1 VANKKRP
8 LPHLKHSSSHSSN
21 KNTAPQSPDLAEL
34 AGDSPRNPFP
44 IVGIGASA
52 GGLEAFRQLLQNLPA
67 DTGAAFVLVQ
77 HLAAKHESIL
87 PALLARSTAMPVSEA
102 LDVEKIEPDHVY
114 VIPSHKDLA
123 ITDGHL
129 KLLPRTTPPDRHMPI
144 DLFFRALAEVRG
156 SQAIGV
162 VLSGTA
168 SDGTLGLKAIK
179 AAGGICLA
187 QDPQSAAFDAMP
199 RSAIAGGCV
208 DAVFPPDGLA
218 REIARLAGGTYLREP
233 GDASTHEAL
242 LEGDRNGLD
251 TIFALLRTV
260 TGKDLAGYK
269 KPTLL
274 RRIRRRMALHQID
287 GIAAYAGH
295 LASHPDEVQELY
307 QDLLINVTS
316 FFRDPE
322 IFAALRRDVFPRL
335 LQDRAADAPVR
346 VWVPGCSTGEEAY
359 SIAICLLESLDDL
372 AASPPI
378 QIFGTDIR
386 DGAVD
391 KARAGIYLENIAAD
405 ISPERLARFFAKV
418 DGAFQISKTV
428 RDLCVF
434 ARHDLI
440 RDPPF
445 SHLDLIS
452 CRNVLI
458 YLEAGVQRRVMA
470 NFRYALKPTGVLV
483 LGSSETIVASS
494 DLFLPVDR
502 ENKVFAPIGTV
513 ARTGLGPG
521 AGLQMREAA
530 FGVRAG
536 GIAGDAGER
545 GEAQREADRILL
557 SRYVPAGVLVD
568 DNLEILQFRGD
579 THPYVEH
586 APGNASLS
594 LPRLIQ
600 RGLLAG
606 LRELIQ
612 EVRATR
618 APVRRQGLAFR
629 HGERFRSVDIEAVP
643 VQARSA
649 GKLCFLVLFVETPAA
664 AVQPEPAHPSPG
676 TPRREADLQVDQ
688 LEREL
693 ATTQQYLQA
702 VIEDQSTANEEL
714 QAANE
719 EVLSSNEELQS
730 LNEELETAKEE
741 LQSSNEELSTLN
753 EELQNRNLE
762 LGSLGDDLI
771 NLFAGLHIPVVLLSP
786 DLRLRRFTP
795 AAAQLM
801 NLLPTDVNR
810 PLSDIRPN
818 FDLPSLEVVI
828 LEAIETATPVEREVR
843 DRQGCWYSL
852 RIRPYKTRDNR
863 IDGAVMV
870 LVDVDAL
877 KRGAA
882 EVAEARDFADAI
894 IETVREPLLVLDGE
908 LRVERANR
916 TFYDTFQVRREETE
930 GRFLYGLGNRQWDVP
945 ALREALRAILAED
958 RLAEKHEI
966 QGFEVEHEFP
976 EIGRR
981 TMVLNARRVR
991 RDGRGAEKIL
1001 VAMEDRTEIKKVE
1014 RERARLVA
1022 REQRAAR
1029 QAEAASRLKDEF
1041 LATVSHELRGPLS
1054 AVAGWVH
1061 VLAAEKVDAATA
1073 ARGLA
1078 AIQRNVQAQA
1088 RLVEDLLDAA
1098 RITTGKLRLAPHLID
1113 LLPVVQAAVDT
1124 VSAAA
1129 EAKGVAVE
1137 LTHDDAVTTVLG
1149 DPDRLQQI
1157 AWNLLSNAVKFTPGG
1172 GRVEV
1177 WLGRAENFVQLR
1189 VRDTGQGIGAEF
1201 LPFVFKRFRQE
1212 ESTHARSQT
1221 GLGLGLSIVRHLA
1234 ELHGGTASAASAGEG
1249 QGATF
1254 TVNLPVPAILIAEPR
1269 DGQLARLEPLDGG
1282 RRPLA
1287 GLRLLVVEDEETGRE
1302 MLTRLLEQY
1311 GAEVV
1316 AAASAVEALAALE
1329 RSVPDVLLS
1338 DIGMPG
1344 ESGYD
1349 LLRRVRTLSVDRG
1362 GRVPALAFTAYSSS
1376 QDRLDS
1382 LDAGFQAHL
1391 AKPTDPARLVA
1402 MITALARAADSPRAD

>member
-1 VANKKRP
+1 MITDKKRP
-8 LPHLKHSSSHSSN
+8 PPRPKRSSARD
-21 KNTAPQSPDLAEL
+21 TPPQSSVQPEPAS
-34 AGDSPRNPFP
+34 DSPQKVFP

-77 HLAAKHESIL
+77 HLSPTHESIL
-87 PALLARSTAMPVSEA
+87 PDLLARSTAMPVGEA
-102 LDVEKIEPDHVY
+102 RDVEKIEPDHVY
-114 VIPSHKDLA
+114 VIPSQMDLA

-129 KLLPRTTPPDRHMPI
+129 KLLPRAAPPEWHMPI
-144 DLFFRALAEVRG
+144 DLFFRTLAEVRG

-187 QDPQSAAFDAMP
+187 QDPQSAAFDGMP
-199 RSAIAGGCV
+199 RNAIAGGCV
-208 DAVFPPDGLA
+208 DTVLPPDGLA
-218 REIARLAGGTYLREP
+218 REIARLAGDSYLREP
-233 GDASTHEAL
+233 VAASTHEVLLDAEKSAL
-242 LEGDRNGLD
+242 E
-251 TIFALLRTV
+251 TIFAVLRKA

-274 RRIRRRMALHQID
+274 RRIRRRMALQRID
-287 GIAAYAGH
+287 EIADYAGY
-295 LASHPDEVQELY
+295 LESHPAEVLELY

-316 FFRDPE
+316 FFRNPE

-335 LQDRAADAPVR
+335 LRDRAADAPVR

-359 SIAICLLESLDDL
+359 SIAICLLESLDDV
-372 AASPPI
+372 AAGPPI
-378 QIFGTDIR
+378 QIFGTDVR

-391 KARAGIYLENIAAD
+391 KARAGIYLENIASD
-405 ISPERLARFFAKV
+405 VSPERLARFFVRV
-418 DGAFQISKTV
+418 DGTFQVSKTV

-458 YLEAGVQRRVMA
+458 YLEPGVQRRVMA
-470 NFRYALKPTGVLV
+470 NFRYALKPAGFLV

-494 DLFLPVDR
+494 DLFVPVDR
-502 ENKVFAPIGTV
+502 EHRVFAPSETV
-513 ARTGLGPG
+513 PRAGLAPG
-521 AGLQMREAA
+521 AGAQTGGAV
-530 FGVRAG
+530 FGGRAG
-536 GIAGDAGER
+536 AAAGEAGER

-568 DNLEILQFRGD
+568 EKLEILQFRGD
-579 THPYVEH
+579 THLYVEH
-586 APGNASLS
+586 GPGDASLS
-594 LPRLIQ
+594 LPRMIQ
-600 RGLLAG
+600 KGLLAG

-612 EVRATR
+612 EARATR
-618 APVRRQGLAFR
+618 APVRRQGLTFR

-643 VQARSA
+643 VQARAA
-649 GKLCFLVLFVETPAA
+649 GKLCFLVLFAETPAA
-664 AVQPEPAHPSPG
+664 TVEPEPAQLLPSL
-676 TPRREADLQVDQ
+676 PRRETDRQIDQ

-702 VIEDQSTANEEL
+702 VIEDQSTANEQL
-714 QAANE
+714 QSANE
-719 EVLSSNEELQS
+719 EILSSNEELQS

-741 LQSSNEELSTLN
+741 LQSGNEELSTLN
-753 EELQNRNLE
+753 EELHNRNLE
-762 LGSLGDDLI
+762 LGQLGDDLV
-771 NLFAGLHIPVVLLSP
+771 NLFASLHIPVVLLST

-795 AAAQLM
+795 SAARLM

-818 FDLPSLEVVI
+818 FDLPSLEAVI
-828 LEAIETATPVEREVR
+828 LAAMETVTQVEREVQ
-843 DRQGCWYSL
+843 DREGCWYSL
-852 RIRPYKTRDNR
+852 RIRPYKSRDNR

-870 LVDVDAL
+870 LVDIDAL

-882 EVAEARDFADAI
+882 EIAEARDFADAI

-916 TFYDTFQVRREETE
+916 NYYETFQVKREETE
-930 GRFLYGLGNRQWDVP
+930 GRFLYELGNRQWSIP
-945 ALREALRAILAED
+945 ALREALRSVLAGD
-958 RLAEKHEI
+958 HLTEKREL
-966 QGFEVEHEFP
+966 QSFEVEHEFP

-981 TMVLNARRVR
+981 TMVLNARRVW

-1001 VAMEDRTEIKKVE
+1001 VAMEDRTEVKKVE
-1014 RERARLVA
+1014 KERSLLVA
-1022 REQRAAR
+1022 RERQVAR

-1054 AVAGWVH
+1054 AMAGWVH
-1061 VLAAEKVDAATA
+1061 VLASDKVDAATA

-1098 RITTGKLRLAPHLID
+1098 RITTGKLRLTPLLID
-1113 LLPVVQAAVDT
+1113 LLPVVEAAVET
-1124 VSAAA
+1124 VRVAA
-1129 EAKGVAVE
+1129 EAKGIALE

-1157 AWNLLSNAVKFTPGG
+1157 AWNLISNAVKFTPSG

-1189 VRDTGQGIGAEF
+1189 VRDTGQGISAEF
-1201 LPFVFKRFRQE
+1201 LPSVFKRFRQE
-1212 ESTHARSQT
+1212 ESSHSRNQN
-1221 GLGLGLSIVRHLA
+1221 GLGLGLSIVRQLV
-1234 ELHGGTASAASAGEG
+1234 ELHGGEVSAASAGEG

-1254 TVNLPVPAILIAEPR
+1254 TVALPVPAILMAEPR
-1269 DGQLARLEPLDGG
+1269 DGQTAKFEPLDGG
-1282 RRPLA
+1282 RRPLS

-1302 MLTRLLEQY
+1302 MLTKLLEQY

-1316 AAASAVEALAALE
+1316 AAASAAEALAALE
-1329 RSVPDVLLS
+1329 RGVPDVLLS

-1349 LLRRVRTLSVDRG
+1349 LLRRVRALPSERG
-1362 GRVPALAFTAYSSS
+1362 GRVPALAFTAYSSN

-1402 MITALARAADSPRAD
+1402 MITALVQRAD

>member
-1 VANKKRP
+1 MVTKKRP
-8 LPHLKHSSSHSSN
+8 SPRPKRSSAQD
-21 KNTAPQSPDLAEL
+21 TPPQSPAQPEP
-34 AGDSPRNPFP
+34 AGDSPQKVFP

-77 HLAAKHESIL
+77 HLSPTHESIL
-87 PALLARSTAMPVSEA
+87 AGLLARSTAMPVGEA

-114 VIPSHKDLA
+114 VIPSHMDLA

-144 DLFFRALAEVRG
+144 DLFFRTLAEVRG

-187 QDPQSAAFDAMP
+187 QDPQSAAFDGMP

-208 DAVFPPDGLA
+208 DAILPPDGLA
-218 REIARLAGGTYLREP
+218 REIARLASGSYLREP
-233 GDASTHEAL
+233 GEESTHEVLLDAEKSAL
-242 LEGDRNGLD
+242 E
-251 TIFALLRTV
+251 TIFAVLRKA

-287 GIAAYAGH
+287 GIADYAGY
-295 LASHPDEVQELY
+295 LEGHPDEVQELY

-335 LQDRAADAPVR
+335 LRDRAADAPVR

-378 QIFGTDIR
+378 QIFGTDVR

-391 KARAGIYLENIAAD
+391 KARAGIYLENIASD
-405 ISPERLARFFAKV
+405 VSPERLARFFAKV
-418 DGAFQISKTV
+418 DGTFQVSKTV

-445 SHLDLIS
+445 SHLDFIS

-458 YLEAGVQRRVMA
+458 YLEPGVQRRVMA
-470 NFRYALKPTGVLV
+470 NFRYALNPTGFLV

-502 ENKVFAPIGTV
+502 EHKVFAPIGTV
-513 ARTGLGPG
+513 ARTRLGSG
-521 AGLQMREAA
+521 AGTYMGGAV
-530 FGVRAG
+530 FGARAG
-536 GIAGDAGER
+536 AVAGEAGER
-545 GEAQREADRILL
+545 GEVQREADRILL

-568 DNLEILQFRGD
+568 EKLEILQFRGD
-579 THPYVEH
+579 PHLYVEH
-586 APGNASLS
+586 GSGDASLS
-594 LPRLIQ
+594 LPRMIQ
-600 RGLLAG
+600 KGLLAG

-612 EVRATR
+612 EARATR
-618 APVRRQGLAFR
+618 APVRRQGLTFR

-649 GKLCFLVLFVETPAA
+649 GKLCFLVLFAETPAA
-664 AVQPEPAHPSPG
+664 IVSPEPAQFSPNL
-676 TPRREADLQVDQ
+676 PRRETDRQIDQ

-702 VIEDQSTANEEL
+702 VIEDQGTANEEL
-714 QAANE
+714 QGANE
-719 EVLSSNEELQS
+719 EILSSNEELQS

-741 LQSSNEELSTLN
+741 LQSGNEELSTLN

-762 LGSLGDDLI
+762 LGQLGDDLV
-771 NLFAGLHIPVVLLSP
+771 NLFSGLHIPVVLLSP
-786 DLRLRRFTP
+786 ELRLRRFTP
-795 AAAQLM
+795 AAARLM

-828 LEAIETATPVEREVR
+828 LAAIETVTQIEREVQ

-870 LVDVDAL
+870 LVDIDAL
-877 KRGAA
+877 KRAA
-882 EVAEARDFADAI
+882 EQVAEARDFADAI
-894 IETVREPLLVLDGE
+894 IETVRDPLLVLDGE

-916 TFYDTFQVRREETE
+916 NFYDIFRVRREETE
-930 GRFLYGLGNRQWDVP
+930 GQFLYDLGNRQWSIP
-945 ALREALRAILAED
+945 ALREALRSILAGD
-958 RLAEKHEI
+958 RLNENREL

-981 TMVLNARRVR
+981 TMVLNARRVW

-1001 VAMEDRTEIKKVE
+1001 VAMEDRTEVKKVE
-1014 RERARLVA
+1014 KERALLVA
-1022 REQRAAR
+1022 REQRVAR
-1029 QAEAASRLKDEF
+1029 QAEVASRLKDEF

-1054 AVAGWVH
+1054 AMAGWVH
-1061 VLAAEKVDAATA
+1061 VLATDKVDAATA

-1098 RITTGKLRLAPHLID
+1098 RITTGKLRLTPLLID
-1113 LLPVVQAAVDT
+1113 LLPVVEEAVETLRVAAD
-1124 VSAAA
+1124 
-1129 EAKGVAVE
+1129 AKGIALE

-1149 DPDRLQQI
+1149 DPDRLQQV
-1157 AWNLLSNAVKFTPGG
+1157 AWNLISNAVKFTPRD

-1177 WLGRAENFVQLR
+1177 WLGRVENFVQLR

-1201 LPFVFKRFRQE
+1201 LPSVFKRFRQE
-1212 ESTHARSQT
+1212 ESTHSRSQT
-1221 GLGLGLSIVRHLA
+1221 GLGLGLSIVRHLV
-1234 ELHGGTASAASAGEG
+1234 ELHGGKASAASAGEG

-1254 TVNLPVPAILIAEPR
+1254 TVALPVPAILMAEPQ
-1269 DGQLARLEPLDGG
+1269 DGQPARFEPLDGG
-1282 RRPLA
+1282 RRPLS

-1302 MLTRLLEQY
+1302 MLTKLLEQY

-1316 AAASAVEALAALE
+1316 AAASATEALAALD
-1329 RSVPDVLLS
+1329 RGVPDVLLS

-1349 LLRRVRTLSVDRG
+1349 LLRRVRALPVERG
-1362 GRVPALAFTAYSSS
+1362 GRVPALAFTAYSSN

-1402 MITALARAADSPRAD
+1402 MITALVQRAD

>member
-1 VANKKRP
+1 MVTNKKRP
-8 LPHLKHSSSHSSN
+8 PPRSKRSSVEKIPPPSLQ
-21 KNTAPQSPDLAEL
+21 KL
-34 AGDSPRNPFP
+34 FP

-77 HLAAKHESIL
+77 HLSPTHESIL
-87 PALLARSTAMPVSEA
+87 PDLLARSTAMPVGEA
-102 LDVEKIEPDHVY
+102 RDVEKIEPDHVY
-114 VIPSHKDLA
+114 VIPSHMDLA

-129 KLLPRTTPPDRHMPI
+129 KLLPRAAPPEWHMPI
-144 DLFFRALAEVRG
+144 DLFFRTLAEVRG

-187 QDPQSAAFDAMP
+187 QDPQSAAFDGMP

-208 DAVFPPDGLA
+208 DTVLPPDGLA
-218 REIARLAGGTYLREP
+218 REIARLAGGSYLQEP
-233 GDASTHEAL
+233 SEGSTHEVLLDAERSAL
-242 LEGDRNGLD
+242 E
-251 TIFALLRTV
+251 TIFAELRKA

-274 RRIRRRMALHQID
+274 RRIRRRMALQQID
-287 GIAAYAGH
+287 GIADYAGY
-295 LASHPDEVQELY
+295 LDSHPAEVQELY

-316 FFRDPE
+316 FFRNPE

-335 LQDRAADAPVR
+335 LRDRAADAPVR

-359 SIAICLLESLDDL
+359 SMAICLLESLDDI

-378 QIFGTDIR
+378 QIFGTDVR

-391 KARAGIYLENIAAD
+391 KARAGIYLENIASD
-405 ISPERLARFFAKV
+405 VSPERLARFFAKV
-418 DGAFQISKTV
+418 DGTFQVSKTV

-445 SHLDLIS
+445 SHLDLVS

-458 YLEAGVQRRVMA
+458 YLEPGVQRRVMA
-470 NFRYALKPTGVLV
+470 NFRYALKPTGFLV

-494 DLFLPVDR
+494 DLFVPVDR
-502 ENKVFAPIGTV
+502 EHRIFAPSETV
-513 ARTGLGPG
+513 PRASLG
-521 AGLQMREAA
+521 AGAGAQTGGAVFGGREGAIV
-530 FGVRAG
+530 GAG
-536 GIAGDAGER
+536 GER

-568 DNLEILQFRGD
+568 ESLEILQFRGD

-586 APGNASLS
+586 GSGNASLS
-594 LPRLIQ
+594 LPRMIQ

-612 EVRATR
+612 EARATR
-618 APVRRQGLAFR
+618 APVRRQGLTFR

-643 VQARSA
+643 VQARAA
-649 GKLCFLVLFVETPAA
+649 GKLCFLVLFAETLAA
-664 AVQPEPAHPSPG
+664 VVQPEPVRLSPG
-676 TPRREADLQVDQ
+676 LPRRETDHQLAQ

-702 VIEDQSTANEEL
+702 VIEDQGTANEEL

-719 EVLSSNEELQS
+719 EILSSNEELQS

-762 LGSLGDDLI
+762 LGQLGDDLV

-818 FDLPSLEVVI
+818 FDLPSLEAVI
-828 LEAIETATPVEREVR
+828 LAAIETVTQVEREVQ

-870 LVDVDAL
+870 LLDIDAL

-916 TFYDTFQVRREETE
+916 NFYDTFRVRREETE
-930 GRFLYGLGNRQWDVP
+930 GRFLQDLGNRQWGIP
-945 ALREALRAILAED
+945 ALREALRSILTEG
-958 RLAEKHEI
+958 REL
-966 QGFEVEHEFP
+966 QSFEVDHEFP

-981 TMVLNARRVR
+981 TMVLNARRVW

-1001 VAMEDRTEIKKVE
+1001 VAMEDRTEVKKVE
-1014 RERARLVA
+1014 KERALLVA
-1022 REQRAAR
+1022 REQRVAR

-1054 AVAGWVH
+1054 AMAGWVH
-1061 VLAAEKVDAATA
+1061 VLASDKVDAATA

-1098 RITTGKLRLAPHLID
+1098 RITTGKLRLTPFLID
-1113 LLPVVQAAVDT
+1113 LLPVIEAAVET
-1124 VSAAA
+1124 VRMAAD
-1129 EAKGVAVE
+1129 AKGIALE

-1149 DPDRLQQI
+1149 DPDRLQQV
-1157 AWNLLSNAVKFTPGG
+1157 AWNLISNAVKFTPGG

-1201 LPFVFKRFRQE
+1201 LPSVFKRFRQE
-1212 ESTHARSQT
+1212 ESSHSRNQT
-1221 GLGLGLSIVRHLA
+1221 GLGLGLSIVRHLV
-1234 ELHGGTASAASAGEG
+1234 ELHGGKASAASAGEG
-1249 QGATF
+1249 RGATF
-1254 TVNLPVPAILIAEPR
+1254 TVALPVPAILMAEPQ
-1269 DGQLARLEPLDGG
+1269 DGQPARFEPLDGG
-1282 RRPLA
+1282 QRPLA

-1302 MLTRLLEQY
+1302 MLTKLLEQY

-1316 AAASAVEALAALE
+1316 ATASAAEALAALK
-1329 RSVPDVLLS
+1329 RGVPDVLLS

-1349 LLRRVRTLSVDRG
+1349 LLRRVRALPAERG

-1391 AKPTDPARLVA
+1391 SKPTDPARLVA
-1402 MITALARAADSPRAD
+1402 MITALVQRGD

>member
-1 VANKKRP
+1 MANSKKTLSTRSAAKSGMP
-8 LPHLKHSSSHSSN
+8 ASPR
-21 KNTAPQSPDLAEL
+21 APDPAEP
-34 AGDSPRNPFP
+34 AGDPPKKSFP

-52 GGLEAFRQLLQNLPA
+52 GGLEAFRQLLQNLPP

-77 HLAAKHESIL
+77 HLSPTHESIL
-87 PALLARSTAMPVSEA
+87 PALLARSTAMPVGESI
-102 LDVEKIEPDHVY
+102 DGEKIEPNHVY
-114 VIPSHKDLA
+114 VIPSHRDLA

-144 DLFFRALAEVRG
+144 DLFFRTLAEVRG

-168 SDGTLGLKAIK
+168 SDGTLGIKAIK

-187 QDPQSAAFDAMP
+187 QDPQSAAFDGMP
-199 RSAIAGGCV
+199 RSAIAGGV
-208 DAVFPPDGLA
+208 DAVLPPDGLA
-218 REIARLAGGTYLREP
+218 REIARLASGSYVREP
-233 GDASTHEAL
+233 GDTPSNESL
-242 LEGDRNGLD
+242 LEGDRSGLD
-251 TIFALLRTV
+251 AIFALLRKV

-274 RRIRRRMALHQID
+274 RRIRRRMALRQIEELED
-287 GIAAYAGH
+287 YARYLESDAAEAQ
-295 LASHPDEVQELY
+295 DLY

-322 IFAALRRDVFPRL
+322 VFAALRREVFPRL

-359 SIAICLLESLDDL
+359 SVAICLLESLDDAT
-372 AASPPI
+372 AAPTL
-378 QIFGTDIR
+378 QIFGTDVR
-386 DGAVD
+386 DDAVR

-405 ISPERLARFFAKV
+405 VSPERLARFFVKV
-418 DGAFQISKTV
+418 EGNYQVSKTV
-428 RDLCVF
+428 RDVCVF
-434 ARHDLI
+434 ACHDLI
-440 RDPPF
+440 QDPPF
-445 SHLDLIS
+445 SHLDFIS

-458 YLEAGVQRRVMA
+458 YLQPGVQGRVMA
-470 NFRYALKPTGVLV
+470 NFRYALNPTGFLA
-483 LGSSETIVASS
+483 LGSSETAGASA
-494 DLFLPVDR
+494 DLFLVADR
-502 ENKVFAPIGTV
+502 EHRIYTPTGTA
-513 ARTGLGPG
+513 ARTGSGLG
-521 AGLQMREAA
+521 AGALTGRTV
-530 FGVRAG
+530 FGGRAG
-536 GIAGDAGER
+536 ADARAGAGER
-545 GEAQREADRILL
+545 GEVQREADRILL
-557 SRYVPAGVLVD
+557 SRYVPAGILVD
-568 DNLEILQFRGD
+568 DRLEILQFRGD
-579 THPYVEH
+579 THPYVENG
-586 APGNASLS
+586 PGDASLS
-594 LPRLIQ
+594 LPRMIQ
-600 RGLLAG
+600 KGLLAE
-606 LRELIQ
+606 LREMIQ
-612 EVRATR
+612 EVRVTR
-618 APVRRQGLAFR
+618 GPVRRQGLTFR
-629 HGERFRSVDIEAVP
+629 HGDRFHSVDVEAVP
-643 VQARSA
+643 VQARSS
-649 GKLCFLVLFVETPAA
+649 GQLCFLVLFTETPATGG
-664 AVQPEPAHPSPG
+664 PPGPAPPSPSL
-676 TPRREADLQVDQ
+676 PRGETDREIAQ
-688 LEREL
+688 LEAEL

-702 VIEDQSTANEEL
+702 VIEDQSTGNEEL

-719 EVLSSNEELQS
+719 EILSSNEELQS

-741 LQSSNEELSTLN
+741 LQSGNEELSTLN

-762 LGSLGDDLI
+762 LGTLGDDLV

-795 AAAQLM
+795 AAARLM

-818 FDLPSLEVVI
+818 FDLPDLETVI
-828 LEAIETATPVEREVR
+828 LEAIETVTLIEREVQ

-852 RIRPYKTRDNR
+852 RIRPYKTQDHR
-863 IDGAVMV
+863 IDGAVLV
-870 LVDVDAL
+870 LVDIDAL

-894 IETVREPLLVLDGE
+894 IETVREPLLVLDGM

-916 TFYDTFQVRREETE
+916 TFYDTFRVRREETE
-930 GRFLYGLGNRQWDVP
+930 GRFFYDLGNRQWDVA
-945 ALREALRAILAED
+945 ALRGALRSILTED
-958 RLAEKHEI
+958 RLAEDREL

-976 EIGRR
+976 GIGRR
-981 TMVLNARRVR
+981 TMVLNARRLW

-1001 VAMEDRTEIKKVE
+1001 IAMKDRTEIKQAE
-1014 RERARLVA
+1014 EERALLVA

-1029 QAEAASRLKDEF
+1029 QAEAANRLKDEF

-1054 AVAGWVH
+1054 AMAGWVH
-1061 VLAAEKVDAATA
+1061 VLAAEQVDAATA

-1078 AIQRNVQAQA
+1078 AIQRNVKTQA

-1098 RITTGKLRLAPHLID
+1098 RITTGKLRLASHLVD
-1113 LLPVVQAAVDT
+1113 LLTVVQAAIET
-1124 VSAAA
+1124 VGAAA
-1129 EAKGVAVE
+1129 DARGVAID
-1137 LTHDDAVTTVLG
+1137 LTHDEAPITVLG

-1157 AWNLLSNAVKFTPGG
+1157 AWNLLSNAVKFTPAG

-1201 LPFVFKRFRQE
+1201 LPFVFQRFSQE
-1212 ESTHARSQT
+1212 ESTAARSQG
-1221 GLGLGLSIVRHLA
+1221 GLGLGLSIVRHLT
-1234 ELHGGTASAASAGEG
+1234 EQHGGTVSAMSPGEG

-1254 TVNLPVPAILIAEPR
+1254 TVSLPVPAILVAKPAGGQPARFEPV
-1269 DGQLARLEPLDGG
+1269 DGG
-1282 RRPLA
+1282 RTPLS
-1287 GLRLLVVEDEETGRE
+1287 GLRLLVVEDEDTGRE
-1302 MLTRLLEQY
+1302 MLTCLLEQY

-1349 LLRRVRTLSVDRG
+1349 LLRRVRALPVDRG

-1402 MITALARAADSPRAD
+1402 MIAALAQRED

>member
-1 VANKKRP
+1 MAMNRKRP
-8 LPHLKHSSSHSSN
+8 PPERSPAE
-21 KNTAPQSPDLAEL
+21 TAGARSPAPPDGVAEL
-34 AGDSPRNPFP
+34 AGDPPRSSFP

-52 GGLEAFRQLLQNLPA
+52 GGLEAFRQLLQGLPA

-77 HLAAKHESIL
+77 HLSPTHTSIL
-87 PALLARSTAMPVSEA
+87 PALLARSTAMPVGEA
-102 LDVEKIEPDHVY
+102 VDVERIEPDHVY
-114 VIPSHKDLA
+114 VIPSNMDLA

-129 KLLPRTTPPDRHMPI
+129 KLLPRTTPPESHMPI
-144 DLFFRALAEVRG
+144 DLFFRTLAEVRG

-187 QDPQSAAFDAMP
+187 QDPRSAGFDGMP

-208 DAVFPPDGLA
+208 DAVLPPDGLA
-218 REIARLAGGTYLREP
+218 REIARLAGDAYLREP
-233 GDASTHEAL
+233 GGASAHESTHAAL
-242 LEGDRNGLD
+242 LDGERAALE
-251 TIFALLRTV
+251 TIFTVLRKA
-260 TGKDLAGYK
+260 TGKDLTDYK

-274 RRIRRRMALHQID
+274 RRIRRRMALGQVEGLAD
-287 GIAAYAGH
+287 YARH
-295 LASHPDEVQELY
+295 LESHPAEVQSLY

-316 FFRDPE
+316 FFRDPAV
-322 IFAALRRDVFPRL
+322 FAALRRDVFPRL
-335 LQDRAADAPVR
+335 LQGRPAAGAPVR
-346 VWVPGCSTGEEAY
+346 IWVPGCSTGEEVY
-359 SIAICLLESLDDL
+359 SIAICLLESLGDL
-372 AASPPI
+372 ALHPAI

-391 KARAGIYLENIAAD
+391 KARAGIYLENIASD
-405 ISPERLARFFAKV
+405 VSPERLERFFVKLE
-418 DGAFQISKTV
+418 GAFQVGKAV
-428 RDLCVF
+428 RDLCCF

-458 YLEAGVQRRVMA
+458 YLEPGVQRRVMGS
-470 NFRYALKPTGVLV
+470 FRYALKPTGVLV
-483 LGSSETIVASS
+483 LGHSETIIASS
-494 DLFLPVDR
+494 DLFVAADR
-502 ENKVFAPIGTV
+502 EHRVFAPLEK
-513 ARTGLGPG
+513 AAHAGLGPG
-521 AGLQMREAA
+521 AGAHKGKA
-530 FGVRAG
+530 VFGARAG
-536 GIAGDAGER
+536 VAVRDAGDR

-579 THPYVEH
+579 THLYVEH
-586 APGNASLS
+586 GSGDASLS
-594 LPRLIQ
+594 LPRMIQ
-600 RGLLAG
+600 KGLLAG

-612 EVRATR
+612 EARVSHAT
-618 APVRRQGLAFR
+618 VRRQGLTFR
-629 HGERFRSVDIEAVP
+629 HRERFLSVDMEAVP
-643 VQARSA
+643 VQARAA

-664 AVQPEPAHPSPG
+664 SPQPEAAQPPPSL
-676 TPRREADLQVDQ
+676 PRREADRQIAH
-688 LEREL
+688 LEQEL

-702 VIEDQSTANEEL
+702 VIEDQSADNEEL

-741 LQSSNEELSTLN
+741 LQSGNEELSTLN

-762 LGSLGDDLI
+762 LGQLGDDLV
-771 NLFAGLHIPVVLLSP
+771 NLFSGLHIPVVLLSP

-795 AAAQLM
+795 AAARLM

-810 PLSDIRPN
+810 PLNDIRPN
-818 FDLPSLEVVI
+818 FDLPSLEVAL
-828 LEAIETATPVEREVR
+828 LEAIATVTLIEREVQDR
-843 DRQGCWYSL
+843 DGCWYSL

-863 IDGAVMV
+863 IDGALMV
-870 LVDVDAL
+870 LVDINDL
-877 KRGAA
+877 KRGAVQ
-882 EVAEARDFADAI
+882 VAEARDFADAI
-894 IETVREPLLVLDGE
+894 IETVREPLLVLNGE

-916 TFYDTFQVRREETE
+916 TFCDTFRVRREKTE
-930 GRFLYGLGNRQWDVP
+930 GRFLYDLGNRQWDIP
-945 ALREALRAILAED
+945 ALRQALESILAED
-958 RLAEKHEI
+958 RPVANREL
-966 QGFEVEHEFP
+966 QCFEVEHEFP

-981 TMVLNARRVR
+981 TMVLNACRVWR
-991 RDGRGAEKIL
+991 EGGGAEKIL
-1001 VAMEDRTEIKKVE
+1001 LAMEDRTEASKIE
-1014 RERARLVA
+1014 EERALLVA
-1022 REQRAAR
+1022 HERRAAR
-1029 QAEAASRLKDEF
+1029 EAEAASRLKDEF

-1054 AVAGWVH
+1054 AMAGWVH
-1061 VLAAEKVDAATA
+1061 VLATDKVDAATA

-1098 RITTGKLRLAPHLID
+1098 RITTGKLRLVSHLID
-1113 LLPVVQAAVDT
+1113 LLAVVQAAVET
-1124 VSAAA
+1124 VKPAAD
-1129 EAKGVAVE
+1129 AKGVALE

-1157 AWNLLSNAVKFTPGG
+1157 AWNLLSNAVKFTPPG

-1177 WLGRAENFVQLR
+1177 WLGREQNHVKLR

-1201 LPFVFKRFRQE
+1201 LPFVFQRFRQE
-1212 ESTHARSQT
+1212 ESTAARGQT
-1221 GLGLGLSIVRHLA
+1221 GLGLGLSIVRHLT
-1234 ELHGGTASAASAGEG
+1234 ELHGGTVSAASLGEG

-1254 TVNLPVPAILIAEPR
+1254 TVALPVPAILTT
-1269 DGQLARLEPLDGG
+1269 EPLDG
-1282 RRPLA
+1282 RPAGLESLDDQRPPLS

-1302 MLTRLLEQY
+1302 MLTKLLELY
-1311 GAEVV
+1311 GAQVA
-1316 AAASAVEALAALE
+1316 AAASAAEALAMLE
-1329 RSVPDVLLS
+1329 GDVPDVLLS

-1349 LLRRVRTLSVDRG
+1349 LLRRVRALPVERG
-1362 GRVPALAFTAYSSS
+1362 GRVPALAFTAYSSN

-1391 AKPTDPARLVA
+1391 AKPAEAARLVA
-1402 MITALARAADSPRAD
+1402 IITALARAAD

>member
-1 VANKKRP
+1 MVTNKKRP
-8 LPHLKHSSSHSSN
+8 PPRPKRSSAEDTPPPS
-21 KNTAPQSPDLAEL
+21 PQKL
-34 AGDSPRNPFP
+34 FP

-77 HLAAKHESIL
+77 HLSPTHDSIL
-87 PALLARSTAMPVSEA
+87 PSLLARSTAMPVGEA
-102 LDVEKIEPDHVY
+102 RDVEKIEPDHVY
-114 VIPSHKDLA
+114 VIPSQMDLA

-129 KLLPRTTPPDRHMPI
+129 RLLPRTVAPDRHMPI
-144 DLFFRALAEVRG
+144 DLFFRTLAEVRG

-187 QDPQSAAFDAMP
+187 QDPQSAAFDGMP
-199 RSAIAGGCV
+199 RSAIAGGSV
-208 DAVFPPDGLA
+208 DAVLPPDGLA
-218 REIARLAGGTYLREP
+218 REIARLASGSYLREP
-233 GDASTHEAL
+233 RDESTHEVL
-242 LEGDRNGLD
+242 LEGDRSGLD
-251 TIFALLRTV
+251 TIFALLKKA
-260 TGKDLAGYK
+260 TGKDLTGYK

-274 RRIRRRMALHQID
+274 RRIRRRMALLQIE
-287 GIAAYAGH
+287 GIAGYAGH
-295 LASHPDEVQELY
+295 LESQPDEVQGLY

-316 FFRDPE
+316 FFRNPE
-322 IFAALRRDVFPRL
+322 VFAALRQDVFPRL

-359 SIAICLLESLDDL
+359 SIAICLLESLDDVT
-372 AASPPI
+372 AGPPI
-378 QIFGTDIR
+378 QIFGTDVR

-391 KARAGIYLENIAAD
+391 KARAGIYLQNIAAD
-405 ISPERLARFFAKV
+405 VSPERLARFFAKV
-418 DGAFQISKTV
+418 DGTFQVSKTV

-458 YLEAGVQRRVMA
+458 YLEPGVQRRVMA
-470 NFRYALKPTGVLV
+470 NFRYALNPTGVLV
-483 LGSSETIVASS
+483 LGSSETAGTSS

-502 ENKVFAPIGTV
+502 GHRVFAPSETV
-513 ARTGLGPG
+513 AHTSLGSG
-521 AGLQMREAA
+521 AGTYTGGTA
-530 FGVRAG
+530 FGARAG
-536 GIAGDAGER
+536 TEGGNAGER

-557 SRYVPAGVLVD
+557 SRYVPPSVLVD

-586 APGNASLS
+586 GSGDASLS
-594 LPRLIQ
+594 LPRMVQ

-606 LRELIQ
+606 LREIIQ
-612 EVRATR
+612 EARATR
-618 APVRRQGLAFR
+618 APVRRQGLTFR

-643 VQARSA
+643 VQARAA
-649 GKLCFLVLFVETPAA
+649 GKLCFLVLFAETLAADVE
-664 AVQPEPAHPSPG
+664 PEPAQPSPSL
-676 TPRREADLQVDQ
+676 PRRETDRQMDQ

-702 VIEDQSTANEEL
+702 VIEDQGTANEEL
-714 QAANE
+714 QGANE
-719 EVLSSNEELQS
+719 EILSSNEELQS

-741 LQSSNEELSTLN
+741 LQSGNEELSTLN

-762 LGSLGDDLI
+762 LGQLGDDLV

-795 AAAQLM
+795 AAAKLM
-801 NLLPTDVNR
+801 NLLPMDVNR

-828 LEAIETATPVEREVR
+828 LEAMETVTLIEREVQ

-870 LVDVDAL
+870 LVDIDAL

-882 EVAEARDFADAI
+882 EVSEARDFADAI
-894 IETVREPLLVLDGE
+894 IETVREPLLVLDGK

-916 TFYDTFQVRREETE
+916 TFYDTFQVRRQETE
-930 GRFLYGLGNRQWDVP
+930 GRFLYDLGNRQWDVP
-945 ALREALRAILAED
+945 ALREALRSILAEENNELRD
-958 RLAEKHEI
+958 
-966 QGFEVEHEFP
+966 FEVEHKFP
-976 EIGRR
+976 QIGCR
-981 TMVLNARRVR
+981 TMLLSAGRVR

-1001 VAMEDRTEIKKVE
+1001 VAMEDRTEVKKAE
-1014 RERARLVA
+1014 RERALLVA
-1022 REQRAAR
+1022 GEQRAAR

-1054 AVAGWVH
+1054 AMAGWVH
-1061 VLAAEKVDAATA
+1061 VLAADKVDAATI
-1073 ARGLA
+1073 ARGMA
-1078 AIQRNVQAQA
+1078 AIQRSVQAQV

-1113 LLPVVQAAVDT
+1113 LLPVVQAAVET
-1124 VSAAA
+1124 VGVAAD
-1129 EAKGVAVE
+1129 AKGVTLA

-1149 DPDRLQQI
+1149 DPDRLQQV
-1157 AWNLLSNAVKFTPGG
+1157 AWNLISNAVKFTPSG

-1189 VRDTGQGIGAEF
+1189 VRDTGQGISAEF
-1201 LPFVFKRFRQE
+1201 LPSVFQRFRQE
-1212 ESTHARSQT
+1212 ESTHSRSQT
-1221 GLGLGLSIVRHLA
+1221 GLGLGLSIVRHLV
-1234 ELHGGTASAASAGEG
+1234 ELHGGKASAASPGEG

-1254 TVNLPVPAILIAEPR
+1254 MVDLPVPAILVAEPR
-1269 DGQLARLEPLDGG
+1269 DGQPARFEPLDGG

-1302 MLTRLLEQY
+1302 MLTKLLEQY

-1329 RSVPDVLLS
+1329 RGVPDVLLS

-1349 LLRRVRTLSVDRG
+1349 LLRRVRALPFERG
-1362 GRVPALAFTAYSSS
+1362 GRVPALAFTAYSSH

-1402 MITALARAADSPRAD
+1402 MITALAQRPD